1 MIASMLL
8 LLMNCAKKNIPKQI
22 SKLIQNLEESGFCEK
37 IKKGSEEVV
46 MEKSVICPINNKSIW
61 SIRLTIF
68 SSKFYKTN
76 GNPYFYEFFIHL
88 IDGKGSEMFF
98 GCINYVSRE
107 VLTGTC
113 SRISVMLNSIV
124 DVFYFITRFFG
135 KPNYKKN
142 PISFSGSSFSITYST
157 KEHLAI
163 FVDFRSSGTWVRIC
177 PVNTF
182 ERRSYRKLS
191 DIIDLDI
198 EYIKSYYA
206 VLFKRKIRHAIKKT
220 CPTKKKSRMK

>member
-1 MIASMLL
+1 MLL
-8 LLMNCAKKNIPKQI
+8 LCVSGTKNIPKQI
-22 SKLIQNLEESGFCEK
+22 SKLIQSLEESGFCEK

-61 SIRLTIF
+61 SIRLTIS

-107 VLTGTC
+107 MLTGTC

-142 PISFSGSSFSITYST
+142 PISFSGSSFSIIYST
-157 KEHLAI
+157 KEHLGI
-163 FVDFRSSGTWVRIC
+163 LVEFKPSGVWITIK
-177 PVNTF
+177 PIHTY
-182 ERRSYRKLS
+182 ERRGYRKLS

-198 EYIKSYYA
+198 EYIKSHYA

-220 CPTKKKSRMK
+220 CPKKKKPKMK

>member
-8 LLMNCAKKNIPKQI
+8 LCVSVTKTNIPKQI
-22 SKLIQNLEESGFCEK
+22 SKLIQSLEEIGFCEK
-37 IKKGSEEVV
+37 IKKESEELVI
-46 MEKSVICPINNKSIW
+46 EKSVICPVNNKSIW
-61 SIRLTIF
+61 KIRLTVSF
-68 SSKFYKTN
+68 NKFYKTN
-76 GNPYFYEFFIHL
+76 GNPHFYEFFIHL
-88 IDGKGSEMFF
+88 IDVDGKGSEMFF

-107 VLTGTC
+107 MLTRTC
-113 SRISVMLNSIV
+113 SRISVILNSIV

-142 PISFSGSSFSITYST
+142 PISFSGSSFSIIYRT

-163 FVDFRSSGTWVRIC
+163 FVEFRPSGTWIIIY
-177 PVNTF
+177 PINTF

-198 EYIKSYYA
+198 EYIKTHYA
-206 VLFKRKIRHAIKKT
+206 VLFKRKIRHAREVQGG
-220 CPTKKKSRMK
+220 SL